1 MPRFQRERLR
11 SFPAALLFAILLLSG
26 LLPAHAVD
34 GHGEN
39 LAAPPPPTPAFTP
52 AEQEWLK
59 EHPQIRIGG
68 MEDWPPMNFVDPQGH
83 PQGIGADY
91 LAAMNRRL
99 GGALVLV
106 PGPFQKNLERVQAG
120 ELDALMDITR
130 RPDRDPFF
138 LFTRPYVVIPHVIVG
153 RKGGPYFASEET
165 LAGKTLALEEGFYAV
180 TYFRNN
186 FPAVKVR
193 TYPSTA
199 DALDAV
205 ARGEADAYAGN
216 RAVVVSLIHQEML
229 NNLRLMGKL
238 SETNSTLQ
246 FGVRRDSPILAA
258 ILEKTLA
265 SLTPAEERAI
275 RVKWLDVSLP
285 EVDLTEADRSWLN
298 QHPVIRVAMD
308 SARAPVEFFDDT
320 GQPQGIAADYLK
332 RVEELLGVRF
342 EIVAAENPQTAIANL
357 RQKQVDLI
365 AAIDRNTNDQ
375 GAFLASAEYLSL
387 PVGIFTA
394 QRNHFVA
401 SMQELNGQRAAVVR
415 GYGISKLLAQNHSGI
430 IPVPADSI
438 ADALRKLSRGE
449 VDVMLGNTQVT
460 GYYLG
465 RLGYG
470 QIILAGETPY
480 RLQQAFGVRS
490 DWGPLVPIL
499 NRALGAISES
509 ERNAIYTRWIS
520 IKYQQQLDYGLL
532 WKIGAGALLIV
543 LLFAAWNRSM
553 RKEIIV
559 RQQVELELKRS
570 RDELSD
576 LVAERT
582 ARAAELEDAKER
594 AEAADRLKSAFLAT
608 MSHELRT
615 PLNSI
620 IGFTGILLQ
629 ELGGPINAEQRKQL
643 SMVRNSAQHLLALI
657 SDVLDIS
664 KIEAGQMTIASEK
677 FDFPASLHKVAGQ
690 IRPLAEKKGLV
701 FAVDI
706 AQEVGTLTSDPRRV
720 EQILLNL
727 LSNAVK
733 FTEQGQVE
741 LKALYEEA
749 NLIVRVTDSGIGISA
764 EEQERLFKPFH
775 QIDTGLSRNYEGT
788 GLGLSICSKLVG
800 LLGGNIWV
808 ESTPGRGSTFGFKL
822 PLEVEKP

>member
-1 MPRFQRERLR
+1 M
-11 SFPAALLFAILLLSG
+11 
-26 LLPAHAVD
+26 
-34 GHGEN
+34 
-39 LAAPPPPTPAFTP
+39 
-52 AEQEWLK
+52 
-59 EHPQIRIGG
+59 
-68 MEDWPPMNFVDPQGH
+68 
-83 PQGIGADY
+83 
-91 LAAMNRRL
+91 
-99 GGALVLV
+99 
-106 PGPFQKNLERVQAG
+106 
-120 ELDALMDITR
+120 
-130 RPDRDPFF
+130 
-138 LFTRPYVVIPHVIVG
+138 
-153 RKGGPYFASEET
+153 
-165 LAGKTLALEEGFYAV
+165 
-180 TYFRNN
+180 
-186 FPAVKVR
+186 
-193 TYPSTA
+193 
-199 DALDAV
+199 
-205 ARGEADAYAGN
+205 
-216 RAVVVSLIHQEML
+216 
-229 NNLRLMGKL
+229 
-238 SETNSTLQ
+238 
-246 FGVRRDSPILAA
+246 
-258 ILEKTLA
+258 
-265 SLTPAEERAI
+265 
-275 RVKWLDVSLP
+275 
-285 EVDLTEADRSWLN
+285 
-298 QHPVIRVAMD
+298 
-308 SARAPVEFFDDT
+308 
-320 GQPQGIAADYLK
+320 
-332 RVEELLGVRF
+332 LGVRF
-342 EIVAAENPQTAIANL
+342 EISAAENPQATLANL
-357 RQKQVDLI
+357 GRAQVDLI

-415 GYGISKLLAQNHSGI
+415 GYGISKLLVQNHPGI

-438 ADALRKLSRGE
+438 ADALQKLSRGE

-509 ERNAIYTRWIS
+509 ERNAIYTKWIS

-532 WKIGAGALLIV
+532 WKVVAGALLIV

-553 RKEIIV
+553 RKEITV
-559 RQQVELELKRS
+559 RQQVEQELKRS
-570 RDELSD
+570 RDDLTD

-664 KIEAGQMTIASEK
+664 KIEAGQMTVSLEN

-690 IRPLAEKKGLV
+690 IRPLAEKKGLD

-706 AQEVGTLTSDPRRV
+706 AAEVGNLTSDPRRV

-733 FTEQGQVE
+733 FTEQGRVE
-741 LKALYEEA
+741 LKAHFEGT
-749 NLIVRVTDSGIGISA
+749 NLIVRVTDSGIGIAA

-800 LLGGNIWV
+800 LLGGSIWV

-822 PLEVEKP
+822 PLEVERP